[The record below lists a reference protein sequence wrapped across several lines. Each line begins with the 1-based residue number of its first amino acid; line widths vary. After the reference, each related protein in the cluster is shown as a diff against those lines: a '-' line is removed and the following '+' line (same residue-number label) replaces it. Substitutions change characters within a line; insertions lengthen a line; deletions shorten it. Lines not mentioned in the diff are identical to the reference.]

1 VVLLAK
7 LQQNW
12 QMMVKINPQAKY
24 FVWDLCKEIIL
35 KLGINKK

>member
-24 FVWDLCKEIIL
+24 FVWGFFLHGYKE
-35 KLGINKK
+35 